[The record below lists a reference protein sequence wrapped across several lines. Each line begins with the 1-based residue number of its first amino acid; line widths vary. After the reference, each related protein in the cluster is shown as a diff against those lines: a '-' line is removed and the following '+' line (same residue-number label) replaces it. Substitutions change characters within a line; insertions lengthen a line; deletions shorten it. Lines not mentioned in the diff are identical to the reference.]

1 VTNEDPRAH
10 HPSHPLAHVLPSPVR
25 CVYLRSS
32 AWHYPPLVNQLVY
45 PFLCHS
51 SAYFI
56 SSTIS
61 FRANHPL
68 EIPLCKSLLPTRTGP
83 SPSTLR
89 CLTLQLISSR
99 TETLL
104 FSFGYSSKHVVSY
117 FRSSQIDKRHLP
129 TGQHP
134 PGISPQVAYGVRE
147 PRTTWGGV
155 IAVLARQ
162 PGPEPCPIC
171 QCSLAS

>member
-1 VTNEDPRAH
+1 MTNEDPRAH

-51 SAYFI
+51 RAYFI

-117 FRSSQIDKRHLP
+117 FSSSQIDSARR
-129 TGQHP
+129 TASSR
-134 PGISPQVAYGVRE
+134 ISPQVAYGVRE
-147 PRTTWGGV
+147 PRTTLGGV

-162 PGPEPCPIC
+162 PGPEPCPIR
-171 QCSLAS
+171 QCSLCIMT